1 MNEDFFETI
10 RQTLTDT
17 AEVVG
22 KKTEEFVETQK
33 LRNKVRVIR
42 RNIQNGYE
50 KLGEALYQKYT
61 AGEEIEEDLKRFC
74 EEIKESQ
81 KELAACKE
89 DIAQK
94 QGKNQCPVCKAA
106 NPKTAA
112 FCMQCGAELP
122 HMEEP
127 VEDWFADA
135 TEEVDEPH
143 FEEDEEAEENAK
155 QESLDAEQEVWDA
168 CAGKED
174 EDEE

>member
-10 RQTLTDT
+10 RQTITDT

-22 KKTEEFVETQK
+22 KKTEEFVETQR

-61 AGEEIEEDLKRFC
+61 AGEEIEEDLKRLC

-122 HMEEP
+122 HMEE
-127 VEDWFADA
+127 WYADA
-135 TEEVDEPH
+135 TEEGVDEPH
-143 FEEDEEAEENAK
+143 FEEDEEIENAK
-155 QESLDAEQEVWDA
+155 QECLDAEQEVWEA
-168 CAGKED
+168 CAGKEG